1 MHRTCQF
8 KQKSYVVSKWMDSSF
23 MEFHSIPTSCEGGWA
38 QKWVVKY
45 THSSRHKHINICI
58 CTPTFRMEH
67 SYHVLTHKPS
77 PNHQFTESYM
87 CIMSKYFTGT
97 ICLIISLSIHVAKYF
112 LISEDGACFQCNIT
126 IRNFFIIHVLYNLTL
141 CHVSFKNECRLLQVW
156 FLDNP
161 EFHTGIPFPVC
172 VEKECD
178 THCHI
183 R

>member
-1 MHRTCQF
+1 MLFLNEWTHHSWSFIAFQLAVKEGAHRN
-8 KQKSYVVSKWMDSSF
+8 
-23 MEFHSIPTSCEGGWA
+23 ELL
-38 QKWVVKY
+38 
-45 THSSRHKHINICI
+45 N
-58 CTPTFRMEH
+58 TPTLPDTNTTSTFVSVPLLFEWNIVTM
-67 SYHVLTHKPS
+67 YWPTNQAQITNS
-77 PNHQFTESYM
+77 PKSYM

-126 IRNFFIIHVLYNLTL
+126 IRNFFIIHMLYNLTL